1 VEEEEAKRSK
11 EGLGTK
17 IEHTSKY
24 WRNTITTIATVLSL
38 AKKAEIKA

>member
-17 IEHTSKY
+17 IEHTSKC

-38 AKKAEIKA
+38 AKKTEIKA